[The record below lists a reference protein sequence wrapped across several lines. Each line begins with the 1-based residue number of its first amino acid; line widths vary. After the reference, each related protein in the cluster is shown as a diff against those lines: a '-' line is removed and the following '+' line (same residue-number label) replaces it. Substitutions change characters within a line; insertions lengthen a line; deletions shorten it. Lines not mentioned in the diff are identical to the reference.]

1 MYLILL
7 FITHNNLLIKYLLR
21 VYCGFRSGLG
31 DDDQEMDKTV
41 ISALKD
47 LRI

>member
-21 VYCGFRSGLG
+21 VYCGLTSVLG
-31 DDDQEMDKTV
+31 DDYQEMDKTV
-41 ISALKD
+41 ISALKN